1 MTLKYIWQFLKEEKR
16 FKYSMLLMSIS
27 IVLMVSNPYL
37 LSQVIKQ
44 ATIENATINGFL
56 VALAI
61 YVVASIANNFIVL
74 SDIILSTKIVSKIA
88 KKSNEFLFTKL
99 SEKSVSFI
107 YNNSSG
113 NIGSKVSQASNACK
127 RFYITFFQGIILESL
142 LFIGFMGYLIL
153 TLPIVGFVILFNS
166 FLYLIVSLKL
176 GKKIKSNQKKFVE
189 STNKLT
195 GFIID
200 SISNIMLMKSF
211 SNVSNE
217 KSVLL
222 PLNAVNYKKSRKF
235 GNTKAVYDFFTRIFW
250 ILNFLCFVGIAGYL
264 LFDKKITIDLF
275 VGSYAAVTMLNIR
288 LRLLLMQIDNYFETT
303 GTIDNAL
310 EKILSENK
318 ITDAEN
324 AVDLKFDN
332 GNIELKDVDFSYN
345 DNENVFSKFNLT
357 IKNGEKVAIIGKSGA
372 GKSTIVNILQRFY
385 DINNGNVLLAGVDI
399 KELKQNSLR
408 ENISYIPQEPGLF
421 SRSVFD
427 NIAYG
432 KNNATKEDVI
442 KAAKL
447 ASAHEFIE
455 KLPNGYDEIV
465 GERGFK
471 LSGGQKQRIA
481 IARAILKD
489 SPIIIMDEATS
500 ALDSHSEKL
509 IQESMEKLL
518 GSKTCI
524 IIAHRL
530 STIKSMDR
538 VIVLDEGKI
547 VQDGS
552 HKSLIRRKG
561 LYKELWNLQQD
572 GFMATE

>member
-275 VGSYAAVTMLNIR
+275 VGSYAAVTMLNMR

-332 GNIELKDVDFSYN
+332 GDIELKDVDFSYN

>member
-1 MTLKYIWQFLKEEKR
+1 MTLKYIWQFLKEEKL

-61 YVVASIANNFIVL
+61 YVIASIANNFIVL

-235 GNTKAVYDFFTRIFW
+235 GNTKAVYGFFTRIFGL
-250 ILNFLCFVGIAGYL
+250 LNFLCFVGIAGYL

-275 VGSYAAVTMLNIR
+275 VGSYAAVTMLNMR

-303 GTIDNAL
+303 GIIDNAL

-332 GNIELKDVDFSYN
+332 GDIELKDVDFSYN

-385 DINNGNVLLAGVDI
+385 DINKGNVLLAGVDI

-442 KAAKL
+442 RAAKL

-547 VQDGS
+547 VQDGA
-552 HKSLIRRKG
+552 HNSLIRRKG

-572 GFMATE
+572 GFITAE

>member
-275 VGSYAAVTMLNIR
+275 VGSYAAVTMLNMR

>member
-1 MTLKYIWQFLKEEKR
+1 MTLKYIWQFLKEEKL

-61 YVVASIANNFIVL
+61 YVIASIANNFIVL

-235 GNTKAVYDFFTRIFW
+235 GNTKAVYGFFTRIFGL
-250 ILNFLCFVGIAGYL
+250 LNFLCFVGIAGYL

-275 VGSYAAVTMLNIR
+275 VGSYAAVTMLNMR

-303 GTIDNAL
+303 GIIDNAL

-332 GNIELKDVDFSYN
+332 GDIELKDVDFSYN

-385 DINNGNVLLAGVDI
+385 DINKGNVLLAGVDI

-442 KAAKL
+442 RAAKL

-547 VQDGS
+547 VQDGA
-552 HKSLIRRKG
+552 HNSLIRRKG
-561 LYKELWNLQQD
+561 LYKELWKLQQD
-572 GFMATE
+572 GFITTE